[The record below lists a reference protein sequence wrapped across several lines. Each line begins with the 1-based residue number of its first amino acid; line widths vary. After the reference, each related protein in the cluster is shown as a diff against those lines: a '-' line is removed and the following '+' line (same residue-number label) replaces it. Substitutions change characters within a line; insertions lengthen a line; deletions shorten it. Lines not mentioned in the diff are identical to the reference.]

1 MPTAPTLAE
10 LGYPDSNLTSQFGIF
25 APGRTPEAV
34 VRRLNA
40 EVNKAVGTPEL
51 FERLVKLD
59 NLPSPASP
67 EQFAKSI
74 RAEYEANARI
84 VAKAHIRAD

>member
-1 MPTAPTLAE
+1 M
-10 LGYPDSNLTSQFGIF
+10 
-25 APGRTPEAV
+25 
-34 VRRLNA
+34 
-40 EVNKAVGTPEL
+40 GTPEL

-59 NLPSPASP
+59 NVPSPASP